1 MSIQTADFTYTADEL
16 AVSHRLRTGILLV
29 VVALIPL
36 TVSFGIGSIPGVPRT
51 LIFATVAVLVI
62 ALSFIF
68 QFIVGGQ
75 TFGAKPDQQPHRY
88 EFDQDSITS
97 TFQDGTSTQVNF
109 ADLHIVVVT
118 KGRIYLYLAPKH
130 YWLIPWRVFQ
140 SPDDADQLEAAL
152 RAHNVSI
159 VNKHPR

>member
-1 MSIQTADFTYTADEL
+1 
-16 AVSHRLRTGILLV
+16 
-29 VVALIPL
+29 VALIPL
-36 TVSFGIGSIPGVPRT
+36 AVSFGIGSIPGVPRT

-68 QFIVGGQ
+68 QFIVGGR
-75 TFGAKPDQQPHRY
+75 TFGAKRDQQPHRY

>member
-1 MSIQTADFTYTADEL
+1 MSIQTADFTYTADEI
-16 AVSHRLRTGILLV
+16 AVSHRRRTVIILIIL
-29 VVALIPL
+29 ALIPL
-36 TVSFGIGSIPGVPRT
+36 AVSFGIGSIPGVPRT

-68 QFIVGGQ
+68 QYV
-75 TFGAKPDQQPHRY
+75 FGKRTWGALPDQQSHRY

-97 TFQDGTSTQVNF
+97 IGQDGTSTQVNF